1 MDPRRRNHVE
11 EAGTCI
17 PGLGDNKPRPRK
29 TNPYYIM
36 LQNLQYKNDKKQF
49 IQINNKL
56 KG

>member
-29 TNPYYIM
+29 TYPLHI
-36 LQNLQYKNDKKQF
+36 LS
-49 IQINNKL
+49 KL
-56 KG
+56 TKF

>member
-29 TNPYYIM
+29 TNP
-36 LQNLQYKNDKKQF
+36 LHTFLSKLTNL
-49 IQINNKL
+49 
-56 KG
+56 